1 MDRLTL
7 RKIGIRESESRS
19 RRRSLKGAAC
29 GPGVLREEERD
40 AAGRIKAAVEHSLPD
55 VRSPWRTATL
65 VASGVAALELV
76 ALVVLGVVL
85 LAKPVSDHVRQAAE
99 AKVMAPVN
107 VKPHR
112 APLVGAPKLTRS
124 ETSVIVLNGNG
135 RAGAAATSAEA
146 VRRFGYTIGTVGNA
160 PRSDFTRTLVMFR
173 KGYQAEGARLAKDLH
188 VKIVGPLDGL
198 RPADM
203 LGAHVALVVGA

>member
-1 MDRLTL
+1 M
-7 RKIGIRESESRS
+7 
-19 RRRSLKGAAC
+19 
-29 GPGVLREEERD
+29 
-40 AAGRIKAAVEHSLPD
+40 EHSLVQ

-65 VASGVAALELV
+65 VASGVAVIELV
-76 ALVVLGVVL
+76 ALVILGVVL
-85 LAKPVSDHVRQAAE
+85 LAKPVSEHVRQAAE
-99 AKVMAPVN
+99 AKVMAPVK
-107 VKPHR
+107 VKTPHR
-112 APLVGAPKLTRS
+112 APVVGAPKLTRG

-173 KGYQAEGARLAKDLH
+173 KGYQAEAARLAKDLN

-198 RPADM
+198 RTADM
-203 LGAHVALVVGA
+203 LGAHVALIVGA

>member
-1 MDRLTL
+1 M
-7 RKIGIRESESRS
+7 
-19 RRRSLKGAAC
+19 
-29 GPGVLREEERD
+29 
-40 AAGRIKAAVEHSLPD
+40 EHSLPQ
-55 VRSPWRTATL
+55 VETTPWRTATL
-65 VASGVAALELV
+65 VATAVAARELV

-85 LAKPVSDHVRQAAE
+85 LAKPVSDHVRQAAQ
-99 AKVMAPVN
+99 AKVMAPVK

-112 APLVGAPKLTRS
+112 APPVGAPKLTRA

-135 RAGAAATSAEA
+135 RAGAAASSADA

-160 PRSDFTRTLVMFR
+160 PRSDFTRTLVMYR

-198 RPADM
+198 RPSDM
-203 LGAHVALVVGA
+203 LGAHVALVVGD

>member
-1 MDRLTL
+1 
-7 RKIGIRESESRS
+7 
-19 RRRSLKGAAC
+19 
-29 GPGVLREEERD
+29 
-40 AAGRIKAAVEHSLPD
+40 VEHSLLQ

-65 VASGVAALELV
+65 VASGVAAIELV
-76 ALVVLGVVL
+76 ALVILGVVL

-99 AKVMAPVN
+99 AQVLAPVK
-107 VKPHR
+107 VKKPHR
-112 APLVGAPKLTRS
+112 APVVGAPRLTRG

-135 RAGAAATSAEA
+135 RAGAASTSADA

-173 KGYQAEGARLAKDLH
+173 KGYQAEAARLAKDLD

-198 RPADM
+198 RTADM
-203 LGAHVALVVGA
+203 LGAHVALIVGN

>member
-1 MDRLTL
+1 M
-7 RKIGIRESESRS
+7 
-19 RRRSLKGAAC
+19 
-29 GPGVLREEERD
+29 
-40 AAGRIKAAVEHSLPD
+40 EHSL
-55 VRSPWRTATL
+55 VEIRSPWRTATL
-65 VASGVAALELV
+65 VASGVAAIELV
-76 ALVVLGVVL
+76 ALVILGVVL

-99 AKVMAPVN
+99 AQVLAPVQ
-107 VKPHR
+107 VTKPHR
-112 APLVGAPKLTRS
+112 APVVGAPKLSRG

-135 RAGAAATSAEA
+135 RAGAAAASAEA

-160 PRSDFTRTLVMFR
+160 PRSDFTRTMVMFR

-203 LGAHVALVVGA
+203 LGAHVALVVGS

>member
-1 MDRLTL
+1 
-7 RKIGIRESESRS
+7 
-19 RRRSLKGAAC
+19 
-29 GPGVLREEERD
+29 
-40 AAGRIKAAVEHSLPD
+40 VEHSLLQ

-65 VASGVAALELV
+65 VAAGVAAVELV
-76 ALVVLGVVL
+76 ALVILGVVL

-99 AKVMAPVN
+99 AKVMAPVK
-107 VKPHR
+107 VKQPRR
-112 APLVGAPKLTRS
+112 APAVGAPKLARG

-135 RAGAAATSAEA
+135 RAGAAAASAEA

-173 KGYQAEGARLAKDLH
+173 KGYQAEAARLAKDLD

-198 RPADM
+198 KTADM
-203 LGAHVALVVGA
+203 LGAHVALIVGS

>member
-1 MDRLTL
+1 
-7 RKIGIRESESRS
+7 
-19 RRRSLKGAAC
+19 
-29 GPGVLREEERD
+29 
-40 AAGRIKAAVEHSLPD
+40 VEHSLPQ

-65 VASGVAALELV
+65 VASAVAALELLV
-76 ALVVLGVVL
+76 LVVLGVAL

-99 AKVMAPVN
+99 AKVFAPV
-107 VKPHR
+107 KPKPR
-112 APLVGAPKLTRS
+112 ATTPAGKAKLSRA

-135 RAGAAATSAEA
+135 RPGAAAESADA

-173 KGYQAEGARLAKDLH
+173 KGYRGEAVRLAADLD

-198 RPADM
+198 KPADM
-203 LGAHVALVVGA
+203 LGAHVALVVGS